1 MDEWLTEYGV
11 TLGVGALIL
20 FMIFIV
26 WDLAKRSNAGKFG
39 TMILYI
45 GLAMGI
51 FGFLMKFIITYIA
64 PWQITWGSAF
74 HAFAQPFSVPRIL
87 GLPLYPGIQCQH
99 FMMSS

>member
-1 MDEWLTEYGV
+1 MDAWLSDYGV

-39 TMILYI
+39 TLILYI

-51 FGFLMKFIITYIA
+51 VGFLMKFIITYLLENA
-64 PWQITWGSAF
+64 G
-74 HAFAQPFSVPRIL
+74 V
-87 GLPLYPGIQCQH
+87 GG
-99 FMMSS
+99 

>member
-1 MDEWLTEYGV
+1 MDDWLSDYGV

-51 FGFLMKFIITYIA
+51 VGFLLKFVITYLLENA
-64 PWQITWGSAF
+64 G
-74 HAFAQPFSVPRIL
+74 V
-87 GLPLYPGIQCQH
+87 GG
-99 FMMSS
+99 

>member
-26 WDLAKRSNAGKFG
+26 WDLARRSNAGRFG
-39 TMILYI
+39 TLILYI

-51 FGFLMKFIITYIA
+51 AGFLMKVVITYLLEKGGI
-64 PWQITWGSAF
+64 IS
-74 HAFAQPFSVPRIL
+74 PR
-87 GLPLYPGIQCQH
+87 
-99 FMMSS
+99 

>member
-1 MDEWLTEYGV
+1 VDEWLTEYGV

-39 TMILYI
+39 TLILYI

-51 FGFLMKFIITYIA
+51 VGFLLKFIITY
-64 PWQITWGSAF
+64 
-74 HAFAQPFSVPRIL
+74 L
-87 GLPLYPGIQCQH
+87 LE
-99 FMMSS
+99 SSGV

>member
-1 MDEWLTEYGV
+1 VDQWLTEYGV

-39 TMILYI
+39 TLILYI

-51 FGFLMKFIITYIA
+51 VGFLLKFIITY
-64 PWQITWGSAF
+64 
-74 HAFAQPFSVPRIL
+74 L
-87 GLPLYPGIQCQH
+87 LE
-99 FMMSS
+99 SSGV

>member
-1 MDEWLTEYGV
+1 LDEWLSDYGV

-26 WDLAKRSNAGKFG
+26 WDLAKRSNAGRFG

-51 FGFLMKFIITYIA
+51 VGFLMKFVITYLLE
-64 PWQITWGSAF
+64 SAG
-74 HAFAQPFSVPRIL
+74 V
-87 GLPLYPGIQCQH
+87 GG
-99 FMMSS
+99 